1 MSGIA
6 PFTSSDQ
13 TSLTTTDTS
22 SDNTSATSFYYRRRD
37 GQVWLKIKLSP
48 GACWNIDSF
57 DSDEKDIITIFSLR
71 FRLQIQLKL

>member
-22 SDNTSATSFYYRRRD
+22 SDNTSATSFYYHRRD
-37 GQVWLKIKLSP
+37 GQVRLKIKLSP
-48 GACWNIDSF
+48 GTCINSFHHDGKIYNYNIS
-57 DSDEKDIITIFSLR
+57 ITF
-71 FRLQIQLKL
+71 